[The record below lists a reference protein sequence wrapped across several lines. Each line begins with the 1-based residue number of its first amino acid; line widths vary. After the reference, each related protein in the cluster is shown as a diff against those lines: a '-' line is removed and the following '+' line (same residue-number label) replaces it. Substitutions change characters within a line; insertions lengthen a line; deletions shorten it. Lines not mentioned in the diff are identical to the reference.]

1 MKLTSH
7 EEYGMRCLIC
17 LAQAGPGGKLTIPE
31 ISHVEG
37 VSEAYVGKL
46 MRLLRIGGFV
56 TAARGSGGYSLT
68 RPARQI
74 VLWDV
79 VTALGGLLFE
89 DDFCTTH
96 VGERKTCVRAVDCS
110 LRVLWRT
117 LQGAIED
124 VLKKTTLGDLLCGE
138 RQMIAWV
145 RNLGGFA
152 SHVSRH

>member
-31 ISHVEG
+31 ISHAEG

-56 TAARGSGGYSLT
+56 TAARGSGGYSLA

-74 VLWDV
+74 VLG
-79 VTALGGLLFE
+79 T
-89 DDFCTTH
+89 
-96 VGERKTCVRAVDCS
+96 S
-110 LRVLWRT
+110 
-117 LQGAIED
+117 
-124 VLKKTTLGDLLCGE
+124 
-138 RQMIAWV
+138 
-145 RNLGGFA
+145 
-152 SHVSRH
+152 